1 MKDNIWTLASFFHFA
16 SYVGAIADIYSTFT
30 LEQFKL
36 DMEGSAV
43 KFHVCLVAFKLYAF
57 CCLVSGDT
65 EKAMKVSEELLNIL
79 MSSLPADH
87 PRIAC
92 GLTPWTLSFS

>member
-1 MKDNIWTLASFFHFA
+1 MLNLAISLYEA
-16 SYVGAIADIYSTFT
+16 GENVRAKAILEDAMGALRRFLPAHHQLIAT
-30 LEQFKL
+30 
-36 DMEGSAV
+36 
-43 KFHVCLVAFKLYAF
+43 AFKLYAF